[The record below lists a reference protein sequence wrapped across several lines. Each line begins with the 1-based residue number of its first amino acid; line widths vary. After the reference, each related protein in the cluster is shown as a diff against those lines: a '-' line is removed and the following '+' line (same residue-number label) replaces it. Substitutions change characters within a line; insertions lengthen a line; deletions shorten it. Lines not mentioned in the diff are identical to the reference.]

1 VRNLKATDVP
11 DLIRILETTG
21 AFSDEEVGVA
31 VELLGIVLNDHAQQ
45 DYEVAVA
52 EVEGRVVGYVLFG
65 PVPLTQGT
73 FDLYWIAVDPA
84 AQGHGVGRNL
94 MSYVAEKVC
103 DRGGRLVCL
112 ETSSQGSYERTR
124 RFYEQAGYMQE
135 SCIRDFYRPG
145 DDRLTYVK
153 RVTVPEES

>member
-1 VRNLKATDVP
+1 MRNLKATDVP

-52 EVEGRVVGYVLFG
+52 EVEGRVAGYVLFG

-84 AQGHGVGRNL
+84 AQGHGVGRKL
-94 MSYVAEKVC
+94 MSHVEQKARA
-103 DRGGRLVCL
+103 RGGRLVCL

-124 RFYEQAGYMQE
+124 RFYEQAGYAQE

-153 RVTVPEES
+153 RLTDSEEN